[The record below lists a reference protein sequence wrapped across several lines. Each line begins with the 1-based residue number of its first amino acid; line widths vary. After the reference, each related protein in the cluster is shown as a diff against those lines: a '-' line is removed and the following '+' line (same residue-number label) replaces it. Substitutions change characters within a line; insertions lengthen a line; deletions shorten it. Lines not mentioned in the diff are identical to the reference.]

1 MNKISRKGF
10 LKVAAAA
17 AMSGVTAG
25 ALAACNGS
33 SASSGSVADAIYTP
47 GTYTATA
54 KGMSEI
60 TATVTFDANT
70 ITKVELDL
78 SGGTVVS
85 ELDTHGGFQGDGDT
99 FVVMTFPQTDRPAL
113 EREMTGPYWHP
124 LPLTDNL
131 ARVTYNLALG
141 VDGEPFF
148 PEVDQGCYYFRDR
161 HSESQDPT
169 DESGLFNRGSWNFT
183 LAIYDSQTGTLY
195 YYELDT

>member
-1 MNKISRKGF
+1 M
-10 LKVAAAA
+10 
-17 AMSGVTAG
+17 
-25 ALAACNGS
+25 
-33 SASSGSVADAIYTP
+33 
-47 GTYTATA
+47 
-54 KGMSEI
+54 
-60 TATVTFDANT
+60 
-70 ITKVELDL
+70 
-78 SGGTVVS
+78 VS

>member
-1 MNKISRKGF
+1 MKR
-10 LKVAAAA
+10 LKKAGWAA
-17 AMSGVTAG
+17 VI
-25 ALAACNGS
+25 LAAVGLLAYSIWDFWWENLAG
-33 SASSGSVADAIYTP
+33 I
-47 GTYTATA
+47 
-54 KGMSEI
+54 ERL
-60 TATVTFDANT
+60 
-70 ITKVELDL
+70 ELDL

-141 VDGEPFF
+141 EDGEPFF
-148 PEVDQGCYYFRDR
+148 PEMDQGCYYFRDR